1 VNPKKPFGW
10 IRSARFDTIVRRT
23 GVKEITRLAR
33 TNRPVA
39 IVIIVVCALAT
50 AMLLLAH
57 PSSARR
63 EMKQAQRPEV
73 TAPVAESA
81 APQPAAAK
89 TSAAV
94 TITGCLER
102 DDETFRLKNTEGSEA
117 PKSRSWKTGFL
128 KKSTASI
135 ELVDAAKRLK
145 LPTYVGQRI
154 SVTGVLVDR
163 EMQARTLR
171 RIAPSCSEKPV
182 KSEASE

>member
-1 VNPKKPFGW
+1 MNLKKPFGW

-50 AMLLLAH
+50 AMLFLAH

-63 EMKQAQRPEV
+63 DMKQAQRPEAA
-73 TAPVAESA
+73 APVAESA
-81 APQPAAAK
+81 AQPAAAK
-89 TSAAV
+89 LSAAV

-128 KKSTASI
+128 KKSTSSI
-135 ELVDAAKRLK
+135 EVVDAAKRLK
-145 LPTYVGQRI
+145 LPTYVGQRV

-171 RIAPSCSEKPV
+171 RVSRSCSEKPA